1 MMTTAFELESLPSP
15 CDSTATD
22 EGSHTP
28 VSSGGNGSIA
38 DIVNMVR
45 SLNGTLDGAIS
56 EINQINSRTKL
67 LALNARIE
75 AARAGEFGASFGVV
89 ASEMQKLASN
99 TSHAANQLA
108 SNTRPTID
116 RSLA

>member
-1 MMTTAFELESLPSP
+1 MTTGFELDSLPSP
-15 CDSTATD
+15 IDSPATD
-22 EGSHTP
+22 DATSTP
-28 VSSGGNGSIA
+28 VASGGNGSTA

-89 ASEMQKLASN
+89 ASEMQNLLPISVMLRINLQA
-99 TSHAANQLA
+99 THA
-108 SNTRPTID
+108 R
-116 RSLA
+116 RSIACLM